1 MATTVGLISLG
12 CSKNRV
18 DSEQMLAVLK
28 EHGYQIVSDPSR
40 AEVIIVNTC
49 GFIQSAKEEAIST
62 LFEMAGYKQ
71 TGCCRLLVA
80 TGCFAQRYPEAIREE
95 MPEVDVIMG
104 VNDYQKLDEALR
116 EAEKGGRPVYTDDD
130 GQFHEFG
137 RVLTTPKYSAYV
149 RIGEGCDNWC
159 SYCAIPMIR
168 GGYRS
173 RPKADILAEVK
184 TLAAQGVRQLLHS
197 GSTLAVTGGSTIAA
211 TAHAMQSSAPM
222 NVMVVPAQGGFG
234 REVETQA
241 NTLAAEIAQRLGG
254 HHRLLHLPDH
264 MDEQAKQEMLR
275 LPEIRE
281 TMERIQRADI
291 ILHGIGCAQET
302 MSRLPVEQVR
312 LLMKNGAVG
321 ESFGAYYDRDGQCL
335 LKSSGVC
342 VDLARLTPDCRMIAV
357 AAGAK
362 KAEAIISVLRHDSH
376 TLLVTDEGAAKQM
389 LAILK
394 TNTGCSSDTEA

>member
-1 MATTVGLISLG
+1 MAEDFVALMQAIAPEMAEAMARRAMVLTAIAESAPVGRRQLALRLNLAEREVRADVEKLRDAGLITLDKAGMNPTPNASRWLESARSFARQTQG
-12 CSKNRV
+12 LTAL
-18 DSEQMLAVLK
+18 ETALMQVLPVK
-28 EHGYQIVSDPSR
+28 TV
-40 AEVIIVNTC
+40 C
-49 GFIQSAKEEAIST
+49 
-62 LFEMAGYKQ
+62 
-71 TGCCRLLVA
+71 VA
-80 TGCFAQRYPEAIREE
+80 PGDADA
-95 MPEVDVIMG
+95 D
-104 VNDYQKLDEALR
+104 A
-116 EAEKGGRPVYTDDD
+116 
-130 GQFHEFG
+130 
-137 RVLTTPKYSAYV
+137 RVLSDV
-149 RIGEGCDNWC
+149 GR
-159 SYCAIPMIR
+159 
-168 GGYRS
+168 
-173 RPKADILAEVK
+173 
-184 TLAAQGVRQLLHS
+184 LAAQGVRQLLHS

-234 REVETQA
+234 REMETQA

-281 TMERIQRADI
+281 TMERIQRAAD
-291 ILHGIGCAQET
+291 AVQET

-312 LLMKNGAVG
+312 LLMKQGAVG

-362 KAEAIISVLRHDSH
+362 KAAAIISVLRHDAH

-394 TNTGCSSDTEA
+394 TNTGCSSVTEA

>member
-1 MATTVGLISLG
+1 
-12 CSKNRV
+12 
-18 DSEQMLAVLK
+18 
-28 EHGYQIVSDPSR
+28 
-40 AEVIIVNTC
+40 
-49 GFIQSAKEEAIST
+49 
-62 LFEMAGYKQ
+62 
-71 TGCCRLLVA
+71 
-80 TGCFAQRYPEAIREE
+80 
-95 MPEVDVIMG
+95 
-104 VNDYQKLDEALR
+104 
-116 EAEKGGRPVYTDDD
+116 
-130 GQFHEFG
+130 
-137 RVLTTPKYSAYV
+137 
-149 RIGEGCDNWC
+149 
-159 SYCAIPMIR
+159 
-168 GGYRS
+168 
-173 RPKADILAEVK
+173 
-184 TLAAQGVRQLLHS
+184 
-197 GSTLAVTGGSTIAA
+197 
-211 TAHAMQSSAPM
+211 M

-312 LLMKNGAVG
+312 LLMKKGAVG
-321 ESFGAYYDRDGQCL
+321 ESFGAYYDREGQCL

-362 KAEAIISVLRHDSH
+362 KAAAIISVLRHDPH

>member
-1 MATTVGLISLG
+1 MVMTIKSQFGFSGRGGWLSGVLKDRLIILATVGLESCLARV
-12 CSKNRV
+12 CSKNRQKNRV

-80 TGCFAQRYPEAIREE
+80 TGRFAQRYPEAIREE

-104 VNDYQKLDEALR
+104 VKRLSKLDEAIQ

-137 RVLTTPKYSAYV
+137 RVLTTPKYSAYI

-184 TLAAQGVRQLLHS
+184 LAAQGVKEF
-197 GSTLAVTGGSTIAA
+197 TL
-211 TAHAMQSSAPM
+211 
-222 NVMVVPAQGGFG
+222 
-234 REVETQA
+234 
-241 NTLAAEIAQRLGG
+241 IAQDTTRYGTDDGG
-254 HHRLLHLPDH
+254 GESQLPQLI
-264 MDEQAKQEMLR
+264 EKSPRFPAWN
-275 LPEIRE
+275 
-281 TMERIQRADI
+281 
-291 ILHGIGCAQET
+291 GCA
-302 MSRLPVEQVR
+302 R
-312 LLMKNGAVG
+312 
-321 ESFGAYYDRDGQCL
+321 C
-335 LKSSGVC
+335 
-342 VDLARLTPDCRMIAV
+342 IAIRS
-357 AAGAK
+357 AWMG
-362 KAEAIISVLRHDSH
+362 
-376 TLLVTDEGAAKQM
+376 
-389 LAILK
+389 
-394 TNTGCSSDTEA
+394 GCWIR

>member
-1 MATTVGLISLG
+1 
-12 CSKNRV
+12 
-18 DSEQMLAVLK
+18 
-28 EHGYQIVSDPSR
+28 
-40 AEVIIVNTC
+40 
-49 GFIQSAKEEAIST
+49 
-62 LFEMAGYKQ
+62 
-71 TGCCRLLVA
+71 
-80 TGCFAQRYPEAIREE
+80 
-95 MPEVDVIMG
+95 
-104 VNDYQKLDEALR
+104 
-116 EAEKGGRPVYTDDD
+116 
-130 GQFHEFG
+130 
-137 RVLTTPKYSAYV
+137 
-149 RIGEGCDNWC
+149 
-159 SYCAIPMIR
+159 
-168 GGYRS
+168 
-173 RPKADILAEVK
+173 
-184 TLAAQGVRQLLHS
+184 
-197 GSTLAVTGGSTIAA
+197 
-211 TAHAMQSSAPM
+211 M

-234 REVETQA
+234 REMETQA

-312 LLMKNGAVG
+312 LLMKKGAVG

-362 KAEAIISVLRHDSH
+362 KAAAIISVLRHDSH

-394 TNTGCSSDTEA
+394 TNSGCSSVTDV

>member
-1 MATTVGLISLG
+1 M
-12 CSKNRV
+12 
-18 DSEQMLAVLK
+18 
-28 EHGYQIVSDPSR
+28 
-40 AEVIIVNTC
+40 
-49 GFIQSAKEEAIST
+49 
-62 LFEMAGYKQ
+62 
-71 TGCCRLLVA
+71 
-80 TGCFAQRYPEAIREE
+80 
-95 MPEVDVIMG
+95 
-104 VNDYQKLDEALR
+104 
-116 EAEKGGRPVYTDDD
+116 
-130 GQFHEFG
+130 
-137 RVLTTPKYSAYV
+137 
-149 RIGEGCDNWC
+149 
-159 SYCAIPMIR
+159 
-168 GGYRS
+168 
-173 RPKADILAEVK
+173 
-184 TLAAQGVRQLLHS
+184 RQLLHS

-312 LLMKNGAVG
+312 LLMKKGAVG

-362 KAEAIISVLRHDSH
+362 KAAAIISVLRHDPH

-394 TNTGCSSDTEA
+394 TNTGCSSVTDV